1 MSQQAQAAISSTHG
15 ARSMSKSR
23 VRIKAYMCD
32 MTPMIGEDI
41 PGRRAHQCRSRC
53 CQVFTHHVK
62 EPTGL
67 KARPRHFQ
75 AFISFSKC

>member
-32 MTPMIGEDI
+32 TTPMIGEEYQGAVHI
-41 PGRRAHQCRSRC
+41 SAGRGA
-53 CQVFTHHVK
+53 
-62 EPTGL
+62 
-67 KARPRHFQ
+67 ARYSH
-75 AFISFSKC
+75 IT